1 MSLNANKIP
10 HAGGAKIDPI
20 DAGTYPARLVQ
31 VIGLGLQPQRP
42 WQGEEKPPAH
52 EIMFTYEMLD
62 EFLLDED
69 GEERLDKPR
78 WFSETMPIFSLQA
91 DKAKSTKRYY
101 ALDPEVVHEGDFA
114 ALVAAP
120 CMVTMIQKEGVG
132 NNAGKIYN
140 NVFNV
145 SAMRPKEAAKAAP
158 LVNKPK
164 VFDPENPDREV
175 FDALPAWL
183 QDKMKDALDYE
194 GGALQAML
202 EAPAKKPKA
211 AKKPKV
217 EENAAA
223 PARADMDT
231 PGSVGNDDEED
242 W

>member
-10 HAGGAKIDPI
+10 HTGGTKIDPI
-20 DAGTYPARLVQ
+20 DAGTYPSRVVQ

-42 WQGEEKPPAH
+42 WQGEEKPPAQ
-52 EIMFTYEMLD
+52 EFMFTYEMLD
-62 EFLLDED
+62 EFLVDED

-78 WFSETMPIFSLQA
+78 WFSETMPMFGLQA

-101 ALDPEVVHEGDFA
+101 ALDPEGVHEGDFA

-120 CMVTMIQKEGVG
+120 CMVTMIQKEGTG
-132 NNAGKIYN
+132 NNVGKIFN

-145 SAMRPKEAAKAAP
+145 SAMRPKEAAKAP
-158 LVNKPK
+158 ELVNKPK

-175 FDALPAWL
+175 YDALPAWL
-183 QDKMKDALDYE
+183 QEKITSALDFD

-202 EAPAKKPKA
+202 AGPAKKPKA
-211 AKKPKV
+211 EKKAK
-217 EENAAA
+217 EEVVDDA
-223 PARADMDT
+223 PA
-231 PGSVGNDDEED
+231 SDDEED